1 MSTEPAARAAAP
13 AGRGARRPPPGRAR
27 RGFTLPEVIIA
38 IVVLGVGLAGVLLA
52 LRTAARGSADPV
64 VQRQMQA
71 IAQELLE
78 EIQLK
83 PYAAAANAPAAGCA
97 RDSFN
102 DVADYHGHASTGICA
117 VDGTVIPALAGYS
130 LAISVSGGTLGGV
143 AAARRIVITVTQPA
157 GGHTLQLVGWRTDYA
172 S

>member
-1 MSTEPAARAAAP
+1 MCSE
-13 AGRGARRPPPGRAR
+13 RRQ

-52 LRTAARGSADPV
+52 LRTVARSSADPV
-64 VQRQMQA
+64 VQKQLQA
-71 IAQELLE
+71 VAQTLME

-83 PYAAAANAPAAGCA
+83 PFAAAANAAPAGCA

-102 DVADYHGHASTGICA
+102 DVADYHGHSSTGICSI
-117 VDGTVIPALAGYS
+117 DGTPIAL
-130 LAISVSGGTLGGV
+130 LARYNLSISVANATLGGV
-143 AAARRIVITVTQPA
+143 GGGAAKRIVVTVSH
-157 GGHTLQLVGWRTDYA
+157 GGQSLQLVGWRLDYA